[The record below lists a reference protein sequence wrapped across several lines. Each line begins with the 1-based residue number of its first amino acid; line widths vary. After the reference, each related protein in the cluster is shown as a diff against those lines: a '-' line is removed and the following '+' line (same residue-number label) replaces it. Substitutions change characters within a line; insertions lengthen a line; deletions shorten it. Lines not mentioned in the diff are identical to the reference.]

1 MKQTEAGIQ
10 DVLCEKGT
18 PKNLAKL
25 TGINTRARAYPSTKS
40 QARDQ
45 QPYQKIDPG
54 TGALP

>member
-45 QPYQKIDPG
+45 QPY
-54 TGALP
+54 